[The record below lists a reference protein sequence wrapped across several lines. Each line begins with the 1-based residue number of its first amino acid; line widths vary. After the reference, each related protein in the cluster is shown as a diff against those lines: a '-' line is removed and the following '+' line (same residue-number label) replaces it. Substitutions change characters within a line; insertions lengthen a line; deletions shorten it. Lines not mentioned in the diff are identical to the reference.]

1 MPEKRALVIDDGA
14 TAAALAGCRALA
26 ADGWTVGIGA
36 PDRSTLTRSSR
47 SVSRFHQVRSP
58 EVDLESFLGDVSA
71 AVASGG
77 YEIVFGSSDAHV
89 LALSAHRD
97 RLATLVPYADHET
110 VLRAFDKLDI
120 VRAAER
126 AGLGVPRT
134 EPATMETL
142 ASFSFPAVVK
152 SRLQW
157 ALGEG
162 EESAALHT
170 AVVSDAQHAEDLVAA
185 MRNGGGD
192 PVLQENISGELMAF
206 SVVADRDGT
215 VRARLQQRSPRIF
228 PPDVGSSSRAVSMP
242 IDAALAGGV
251 DRLMADIGWFG
262 MVQLQF
268 LDPGDGTDPRLIDFN
283 GRFYGSMPLA
293 GAAGCNLVGAWAAL
307 ATGRAITS
315 SVEAKAGA
323 RFQSLDSD
331 VRRAFEERRGGL
343 LRDLGSTVAFAPRAV
358 HSTWNTKDPAPALRL
373 FLRSVG
379 RAIRKVF
386 RLWSPSSSTA

>member
-26 ADGWTVGIGA
+26 ADGWTVGLGA

-47 SVSRFHQVRSP
+47 AVKGFHRVRSP
-58 EVDLESFLGDVSA
+58 ETDLESFLQDVNSA
-71 AVASGG
+71 IASGG
-77 YEIVFGSSDAHV
+77 YQIVFGSSDAHV

-97 RLATLVPYADHET
+97 RLAALVPYAEHEV
-110 VLRAFDKLDI
+110 VLRSFDKLDI

-126 AGLGVPRT
+126 AGLAVPRT
-134 EPATMETL
+134 EPATPEAL
-142 ASFSFPAVVK
+142 ATFSFPAVVK

-157 ALGEG
+157 APGEG
-162 EESAALHT
+162 DESASLHT
-170 AVVSDAQHAEDLVAA
+170 AVVNDAQHAEAVIAA
-185 MRNGGGD
+185 MRKGGGE
-192 PVLQENISGELMAF
+192 PVLQECIFGGLMAF
-206 SVVADRDGT
+206 SVVVDRDGM

-228 PPDVGSSSRAVSMP
+228 PVEVGSSARAVTTP
-242 IDAALAGGV
+242 IDASLAGGI

-268 LDPGDGTDPRLIDFN
+268 LDPGGGDEPRLIDLN

-293 GAAGCNLVGAWAAL
+293 GAAGCNLAGVWAAL
-307 ATGRAITS
+307 AMGGSPS
-315 SVEAKAGA
+315 SVEARAGA

-343 LRDLGSTVAFAPRAV
+343 LADVGGTIAFAPGAV
-358 HSTWNTKDPAPALRL
+358 HSTWNTKDPVPALRL
-373 FLRSVG
+373 FIRSVG
-379 RAIRKVF
+379 RAIRKVI